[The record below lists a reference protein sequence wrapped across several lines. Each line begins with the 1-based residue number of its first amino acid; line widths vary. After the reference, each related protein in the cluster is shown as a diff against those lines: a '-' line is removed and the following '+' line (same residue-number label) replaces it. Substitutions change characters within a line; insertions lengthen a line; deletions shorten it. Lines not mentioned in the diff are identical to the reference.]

1 VSARIFVAWF
11 FIASAYV
18 VAFMQRMAP
27 QSINAELM
35 ADFDLSVAN
44 VSWLTTGYFWGYALM
59 QIPAGPL
66 VDMVGV
72 RRMAI
77 ASLTVSLMGT
87 LGFAYSSSALAAF
100 LFRFLVAMGDAMVFT
115 ILIKLVAQK
124 FSDTKFGLMSGLS
137 QSSGYLGGALATAPL
152 AFFVASLGWRH
163 SFVVVSAVCLV
174 NLLGALF
181 FLEERKD
188 RNSHS
193 TNIKTILATIRHHV
207 KNIPSWGCAIANA
220 SHFVMVSILAGVWG
234 LPMIAYTFNMD
245 LVQAGQ
251 PLMLFML
258 GNVIGSILIGG
269 LIDKT
274 KKIVAAMVGLFSMR
288 LFLILLLI
296 PQISKHLGFG
306 FLLANFLL
314 IGVISGGVVPVVLK
328 CVRKVY
334 TANFMGTGASLSMT
348 FAGILTVG
356 LLPLL
361 GVGMDFFAVNNL
373 ENVAMAKTLGNDS
386 FFFLV
391 VFLTAVSLAG
401 IVGAL
406 LISGKKSSF
415 ETF

>member
-1 VSARIFVAWF
+1 VSTRTLIAWF

-27 QSINAELM
+27 QSINADLM

-44 VSWLTTGYFWGYALM
+44 VSWLTTGYFWGYAVM

-77 ASLTVSLMGT
+77 ASLTVSFIGT
-87 LGFAYSSSALAAF
+87 LGFAYSQSAPAAF

-124 FSDTKFGLMSGLS
+124 FSDAKFGLMSGLS

-152 AFFVASLGWRH
+152 AFFVASLGWRY
-163 SFVVVSAVCLV
+163 SFVVVSIICLA
-174 NLLGALF
+174 NLLGALL
-181 FLEERKD
+181 FLEKHTDNRKT
-188 RNSHS
+188 S
-193 TNIKTILATIRHHV
+193 TGIQTILTAVRHHA
-207 KNIPSWGCAIANA
+207 KNVPSWGCAIANA
-220 SHFVMVSILAGVWG
+220 SHFIMVSILAGVWG
-234 LPMIAYTFNMD
+234 LPMIAYTFD
-245 LVQAGQ
+245 IGLVQAGQ

-258 GNVIGSILIGG
+258 GNVIGSILIGN

-274 KKIVAAMVGLFSMR
+274 KKIVAVMVGLFSMR

-296 PQISKHLGFG
+296 PQVSRYLGFE
-306 FLLANFLL
+306 FLLVNFLL
-314 IGVISGGVVPVVLK
+314 IGTISGGVVPVVLK

-348 FAGILTVG
+348 FAGILTVV

-361 GVGMDFFAVNNL
+361 GVSMDFFAVNNL
-373 ENVAMAKTLGNDS
+373 ENADLVKNLGNDS
-386 FFFLV
+386 FLFLV
-391 VFLTAVSLAG
+391 VFLAAVGLAG
-401 IVGAL
+401 IAGAL
-406 LISGKKSSF
+406 LISNNKTSI
-415 ETF
+415 EAL

>member
-1 VSARIFVAWF
+1 
-11 FIASAYV
+11 
-18 VAFMQRMAP
+18 
-27 QSINAELM
+27 
-35 ADFDLSVAN
+35 
-44 VSWLTTGYFWGYALM
+44 M

-66 VDMVGV
+66 VDMIGV

-87 LGFAYSSSALAAF
+87 LGFAYSNSAPAAF

-124 FSDTKFGLMSGLS
+124 FSDAKFGLMSGLS

-152 AFFVASLGWRH
+152 AFFVASLGWRY

-193 TNIKTILATIRHHV
+193 TSIKTILATIRHHV
-207 KNIPSWGCAIANA
+207 KNPSGWGCAIANA

-234 LPMIAYTFNMD
+234 LPMIAYTFDMD

-258 GNVIGSILIGG
+258 GNVIGSIVIGN

-274 KKIVAAMVGLFSMR
+274 RKIVSVMVGLFSIR
-288 LFLILLLI
+288 LFLILLLV
-296 PQISKHLGFG
+296 PQISRYLGFG

-314 IGVISGGVVPVVLK
+314 IGAISGGVVPVVLK

-361 GVGMDFFAVNNL
+361 GAGMDFFSVNNL
-373 ENVAMAKTLGNDS
+373 ENADMVKNLGNDS

-391 VFLTAVSLAG
+391 VFLMVVGLAG

-406 LISGKKSSF
+406 LIPGKKTSLEIF
-415 ETF
+415 

>member
-87 LGFAYSSSALAAF
+87 LGFAYSSSAPAAF

-152 AFFVASLGWRH
+152 AFFVVSLG
-163 SFVVVSAVCLV
+163 
-174 NLLGALF
+174 
-181 FLEERKD
+181 
-188 RNSHS
+188 
-193 TNIKTILATIRHHV
+193 
-207 KNIPSWGCAIANA
+207 
-220 SHFVMVSILAGVWG
+220 
-234 LPMIAYTFNMD
+234 
-245 LVQAGQ
+245 
-251 PLMLFML
+251 
-258 GNVIGSILIGG
+258 
-269 LIDKT
+269 
-274 KKIVAAMVGLFSMR
+274 
-288 LFLILLLI
+288 
-296 PQISKHLGFG
+296 
-306 FLLANFLL
+306 
-314 IGVISGGVVPVVLK
+314 
-328 CVRKVY
+328 
-334 TANFMGTGASLSMT
+334 
-348 FAGILTVG
+348 
-356 LLPLL
+356 
-361 GVGMDFFAVNNL
+361 
-373 ENVAMAKTLGNDS
+373 
-386 FFFLV
+386 
-391 VFLTAVSLAG
+391 
-401 IVGAL
+401 
-406 LISGKKSSF
+406 
-415 ETF
+415 

>member
-1 VSARIFVAWF
+1 
-11 FIASAYV
+11 
-18 VAFMQRMAP
+18 
-27 QSINAELM
+27 
-35 ADFDLSVAN
+35 
-44 VSWLTTGYFWGYALM
+44 
-59 QIPAGPL
+59 
-66 VDMVGV
+66 
-72 RRMAI
+72 
-77 ASLTVSLMGT
+77 
-87 LGFAYSSSALAAF
+87 
-100 LFRFLVAMGDAMVFT
+100 
-115 ILIKLVAQK
+115 
-124 FSDTKFGLMSGLS
+124 
-137 QSSGYLGGALATAPL
+137 
-152 AFFVASLGWRH
+152 
-163 SFVVVSAVCLV
+163 
-174 NLLGALF
+174 
-181 FLEERKD
+181 
-188 RNSHS
+188 
-193 TNIKTILATIRHHV
+193 
-207 KNIPSWGCAIANA
+207 
-220 SHFVMVSILAGVWG
+220 
-234 LPMIAYTFNMD
+234 MIAYTFDMD

-258 GNVIGSILIGG
+258 GNVIGSILIGS

-296 PQISKHLGFG
+296 PQISKYLGFG

-334 TANFMGTGASLSMT
+334 TVNFMGTGASLSMT

-391 VFLTAVSLAG
+391 VFLTAVGLAG